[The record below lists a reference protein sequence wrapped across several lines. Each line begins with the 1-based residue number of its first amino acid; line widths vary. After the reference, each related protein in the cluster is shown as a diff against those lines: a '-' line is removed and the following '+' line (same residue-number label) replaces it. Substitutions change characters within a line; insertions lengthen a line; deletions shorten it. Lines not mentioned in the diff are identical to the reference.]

1 MSDNDKNQVASGSD
15 SENIP
20 LHNMSSAP
28 LTTEFGE
35 SNLYDEGTVRLS
47 YSKPEY
53 RDVVWAI
60 IYYIHVAGVVGA
72 GAYLWFTQYPEITS
86 SDNDSN
92 NNTDDVFADIELTG
106 IFVAMGACM
115 VTGLC

>member
-1 MSDNDKNQVASGSD
+1 MD

-20 LHNMSSAP
+20 LVTS
-28 LTTEFGE
+28 EFGE

-47 YSKPEY
+47 YSKPQY

-60 IYYIHVAGVVGA
+60 IYYIHVAVVVGA
-72 GAYLWFTQYPEITS
+72 SAYLWFAEYSEITS
-86 SDNDSN
+86 SDNDSD
-92 NNTDDVFADIELTG
+92 TDTDSDVFADIELTG